1 MKTLKRIIGSNL
13 LTNCL
18 VNTADV
24 STAEDIFGPDEG
36 ILCGKTARN
45 KPQEVKSMH
54 VNLPMELIAKYQSG
68 ILFADYMFVN
78 GVPFFNTCIRDIKLI
93 NSRQQDPKI
102 DLTMQAMKS
111 INAYYSKRVFKI
123 VELRSD
129 HKFELAREALA
140 DMEIDLNASARN
152 EHVPEIERLNRTT
165 KDRIRSV

>member
-54 VNLPMELIAKYQSG
+54 ANLPMELIAKYQSV
-68 ILFADYMFVN
+68 ILSADYVFVN
-78 GVPFFNTCIRDIKLI
+78 DAPFFNTYNRDIKFI
-93 NSRQQDPKI
+93 
-102 DLTMQAMKS
+102 T
-111 INAYYSKRVFKI
+111 
-123 VELRSD
+123 
-129 HKFELAREALA
+129 
-140 DMEIDLNASARN
+140 
-152 EHVPEIERLNRTT
+152 
-165 KDRIRSV
+165 